1 MKDIKYFI
9 TEANINTKVTFD
21 LQNDVYNVL
30 AELAYEYNKK
40 NKDQLFNK
48 DAMED
53 ALEFFMDKF
62 YEEYERDDD

>member
-1 MKDIKYFI
+1 MKDIKDFI

-40 NKDQLFNK
+40 NKDHLFDK

-62 YEEYERDDD
+62 YEEDERDDD